1 MFVATKMWVKL
12 TKAYECE
19 DPDTKKSTKFAVDDV
34 IELDDELGKSLIS
47 LKFAEKTD
55 APSIDDLTKKIKED
69 MIESISDNLTKQ
81 LAGIMDGV
89 GERLE
94 KTIPAVAK
102 DHSKDGFNGFDS
114 EEEWVEELIKYW
126 DPNNRDDPDE
136 RLMKTP
142 SGQST
147 LDSEEGGLLVPET
160 VERRIWEQTQ
170 DQDMSFLALTDQ
182 HFTSGQSTKYN
193 TVPETSRKN
202 TFRHAG
208 ALAYWLAESSE
219 FTSSTLKWASQRL
232 ELHKCA
238 ALFYA
243 TDEEMADAGIALGPV
258 FTKKA
263 AEALNW
269 LVNLS
274 FIWGTGAGQPT
285 GIMNED
291 ALIEVAPKLA
301 VGQGANASIGHFDLS
316 NIYHRM
322 HPNLRASAVWLAH
335 PDLIQQLEFIR
346 FRDDATTNRPIYM
359 PPDSGHT
366 ISKPGYGSMYGRPVI
381 PCEFCLDLG
390 QRGDI
395 IFVNW
400 SQYATLQKK
409 QRKIRSAT
417 SIHVRFLFEETA
429 FRFSYRIDG
438 KSNWSSPIED
448 LHGSTTRS
456 HIVTL
461 GSRSGGGSSSG
472 L

>member
-1 MFVATKMWVKL
+1 MSVATKMWIKL
-12 TKAYECE
+12 IKTYEYE
-19 DPDTKKSTKFAVDDV
+19 DPDTKKSTKFAVDDI

-55 APSIDDLTKKIKED
+55 APSMDDLNKKIKED
-69 MIESISDNLTKQ
+69 MVEQISDNLSKQ
-81 LAGIMDGV
+81 LQGIMGDV
-89 GERLE
+89 GKRLE
-94 KTIPAVAK
+94 KSIPGVAK
-102 DHSKDGFNGFDS
+102 DHSKAGFNGFDS
-114 EEEWVEELIKYW
+114 EEEWVESLIKFW

-136 RLMKTP
+136 RLLKTP

-147 LDSEEGGLLVPET
+147 LDSEEGGVLVPET
-160 VERRIWEQTQ
+160 IKRRIWEQTQ

-208 ALAYWLAESSE
+208 ALAYWLTESAE
-219 FTSSTLKWASQRL
+219 FTSSTLKWAQQRL

-269 LVNLS
+269 LVNFS

-285 GIMNED
+285 GIMNSN
-291 ALIEVAPKLA
+291 ALIEVALES
-301 VGQGANASIGHFDLS
+301 GQANTTILHFNL
-316 NIYHRM
+316 NNMYHRM
-322 HPNLRASAVWLAH
+322 HPNLRSKAVWLAH
-335 PDLIQQLEFIR
+335 PDLVQQLEFIR

-366 ISKPGYGSMYGRPVI
+366 ISKPGYGTMYGRPVI
-381 PCEFCLDLG
+381 PCEFCLDFG

-395 IFVNW
+395 IFVDW

-448 LHGSTTRS
+448 LHGKTKRS

-461 GSRSGGGSSSG
+461 ASRSGEGSSSG